1 MAEALEQAQSG
12 PINPTQEIIEP
23 DSATEFSDEAY
34 AESSAS
40 SVLTSIASEIKKGRE
55 ENGRIYATY
64 GSQEYML
71 PVDEYE
77 LDRMDMQHHKYTLLQ
92 GDKLYL
98 SPLHDDPQKILDI
111 GTGTGIWAIDMAEK
125 FPSAEV
131 IGTDIAPVQPNW
143 MPPNCYFEVDDCELD
158 WQYKKGSFDFIHTRD
173 CYLSIRNWPRLIG
186 QAYDH
191 LKPGGWLELSCVWPV
206 PQSDDDTLDKDSGYV
221 ELCQT
226 FMDIGEAIGADA
238 DVPRR
243 YKRYM
248 LEQGFEDVEEI
259 VFKVPTSEWPKD
271 KRLKKI
277 GALERLNLLEGGEAF
292 LLRGFT
298 KEFGRSRAEMEV
310 MLMRMR
316 KELMANKFHS
326 YVSFY
331 VVYGRKPDKPCQASE

>member
-1 MAEALEQAQSG
+1 MAEPEPEQATAAYE
-12 PINPTQEIIEP
+12 PPQEIEP
-23 DSATEFSDEAY
+23 DSATEFSDEA
-34 AESSAS
+34 AS
-40 SVLTSIASEIKKGRE
+40 SVLTSIASEIRRGRE
-55 ENGRIYATY
+55 ENGRIYAAY

-71 PVDEYE
+71 PVDESE

-98 SPLHDDPQKILDI
+98 APLHDDPQKILDI

-125 FPSAEV
+125 FHSAEV
-131 IGTDIAPVQPNW
+131 VGTDIAPVQPNW
-143 MPPNCYFEVDDCELD
+143 TPPNCYFEVDDCELD
-158 WQYKKGSFDFIHTRD
+158 WQFKKDSFDFIHTRD

-191 LKPGGWLELSCVWPV
+191 LKPGTGWLELSCVWPV
-206 PQSDDDTLDKDSGYV
+206 PQSDDGTLDHASGYV

-226 FMDIGEAIGADA
+226 FRDIGEAIGADA
-238 DVPRR
+238 DAPRR
-243 YKRYM
+243 YARYM
-248 LEQGFEDVEEI
+248 RESGFVDVDEV

-271 KRLKKI
+271 ARLKRV

-292 LLRGFT
+292 LLRGMT
-298 KEFGRSRAEMEV
+298 KEFGRSREEMEV

-326 YVSFY
+326 YVS
-331 VVYGRKPDKPCQASE
+331 